1 MSTTAVN
8 SEEVADWASIVKVV
22 SLLAGSAVFR
32 PERVTPSMATHV
44 NGEPVILK
52 KNPCKNLPLFFILN
66 SIVIN
71 TCLI

>member
-8 SEEVADWASIVKVV
+8 SEELADWASIVKVV

-32 PERVTPSMATHV
+32 PESVTPSMATHV

-52 KNPCKNLPLFFILN
+52 KNPCKNLPLFFIFN
-66 SIVIN
+66 RN
-71 TCLI
+71 